1 MDSKNHYS
9 KKSRIVPPREQNKW
23 VRFSFISG
31 LFKMITNIKIYKE
44 ICKKRNKQ
52 KDSFMI
58 FQICLV
64 RMLYWKIYSEILV
77 SREFWR
83 RIFAYL
89 FWYSQRYCSPDKGYI
104 YIYILY
110 VYTYIYI
117 YINIYIYVYIYHNYE
132 KQSMSRDIF
141 KTFETTKSNYKEDPL
156 QKTLKG

>member
-77 SREFWR
+77 SVSFDVGFSH
-83 RIFAYL
+83 IFFDIL
-89 FWYSQRYCSPDKGYI
+89 NDIVHLIKDIYI
-104 YIYILY
+104 YIYYMYIHI
-110 VYTYIYI
+110 YIYI
-117 YINIYIYVYIYHNYE
+117 YKYIYICIYI
-132 KQSMSRDIF
+132 S
-141 KTFETTKSNYKEDPL
+141 
-156 QKTLKG
+156 

>member
-89 FWYSQRYCSPDKGYI
+89 FWYSQRYFSPDKGYI
-104 YIYILY
+104 YIYIY
-110 VYTYIYI
+110 YMYIHIYIYKYIYMYIYI
-117 YINIYIYVYIYHNYE
+117 IIMKNSLWAE
-132 KQSMSRDIF
+132 IF
-141 KTFETTKSNYKEDPL
+141 SKLSKPPKVITKRILCKKL
-156 QKTLKG
+156 